1 MTGFGIGVLY
11 NIVII
16 WLKKIAGEMENSRT
30 AFSCDILCYYMEE
43 AEK

>member
-1 MTGFGIGVLY
+1 MTGFDIGVLY
-11 NIVII
+11 NIA
-16 WLKKIAGEMENSRT
+16 KEGSQREMENSRT

>member
-1 MTGFGIGVLY
+1 MTGFDIGVLY
-11 NIVII
+11 NIV
-16 WLKKIAGEMENSRT
+16 KKIAGEMENSRT